1 MIRRLA
7 AGGADGSVVTREA
20 RYRVIFLQH
29 QRDVLADRGSELFRN
44 QGEKPGQSH
53 FQPHVVI
60 GKIHKPGC
68 ALAEHADP
76 ENKAIAAPGFL
87 ANSEDTEVMRPGRLQ
102 AGFYTARRFLAP
114 EVVGNGDYE

>member
-1 MIRRLA
+1 MTLRTGRERSGLGGWRLA
-7 AGGADGSVVTREA
+7 ELRGRSSRGRRDTGLF
-20 RYRVIFLQH
+20 FLQH

-68 ALAEHADP
+68 ALAEHADL

-102 AGFYTARRFLAP
+102 AGFYT
-114 EVVGNGDYE
+114 